1 MGNEMSSSA
10 MEKHLFNLK
19 FAVKELER
27 NSKKCE
33 KEEKQ
38 EKAKTKQAIQK
49 GNMEVARIHA
59 ENAIR
64 QKNQSLNYL
73 RMSARVDAVAS
84 KIQSAVTTRKVTN
97 SMAGVVK
104 AMDVAMKSMN
114 LEKISQVM
122 DKFEQQFEDLGVQTD
137 VLENTMGQTTTTLVP
152 QNDVDSL
159 MQQVADEAGLELNM
173 ELPENPQGST
183 VGTASQMSQEQDE
196 LSQRL
201 ARLRQAEQKSQKGS
215 VSDNKI

>member
-1 MGNEMSSSA
+1 MGNEMSQTA

-19 FAVKELER
+19 FAAKDLER
-27 NSKKCE
+27 QSKRCE

-84 KIQSAVTTRKVTN
+84 KVQSAVTTRKVTN

-104 AMDVAMKSMN
+104 AMDAAMKSMN
-114 LEKISQVM
+114 LEKISNVM

-137 VLENTMGQTTTTLVP
+137 VLENTMAQTTTTLIP

-173 ELPENPQGST
+173 ELPEGPQGST
-183 VGTASQMSQEQDE
+183 VANPQAAQEQDE
-196 LSQRL
+196 LTQRL
-201 ARLRQAEQKSQKGS
+201 AKLRQTE
-215 VSDNKI
+215 

>member
-1 MGNEMSSSA
+1 MGNEMSSTA

-27 NSKKCE
+27 SSKRCE

-49 GNMEVARIHA
+49 GNMDVARIHA

-73 RMSARVDAVAS
+73 KMSARVDAVAS
-84 KIQSAVTTRKVTN
+84 KVQSAVMTRKVTN

-104 AMDVAMKSMN
+104 AMDAAMKSMN
-114 LEKISQVM
+114 LEKISSVM
-122 DKFEQQFEDLGVQTD
+122 DKFEQQFEDLGVQSD
-137 VLENTMGQTTTTLVP
+137 VLENTMSQTTTTLVP
-152 QNDVDSL
+152 TNDVDSL

-173 ELPENPQGST
+173 ELPEGPQSSVAST
-183 VGTASQMSQEQDE
+183 TQVSQEQDE
-196 LSQRL
+196 LTQRL
-201 ARLRQAEQKSQKGS
+201 AKLRQSE
-215 VSDNKI
+215 

>member
-1 MGNEMSSSA
+1 MGNEMSQSA

-27 NSKKCE
+27 NSKRCE

-84 KIQSAVTTRKVTN
+84 KVQSAVTTRKVTN

-104 AMDVAMKSMN
+104 AMDAAMQSMN
-114 LEKISQVM
+114 LEKISNVM

-137 VLENTMGQTTTTLVP
+137 VLENTMAQTTTTLIP

-173 ELPENPQGST
+173 ELPEGPQGST
-183 VGTASQMSQEQDE
+183 IGSSVVSQEQDE
-196 LSQRL
+196 LTQRL
-201 ARLRQAEQKSQKGS
+201 AKLRQTE
-215 VSDNKI
+215 

>member
-1 MGNEMSSSA
+1 MGNEMSSTA

-27 NSKKCE
+27 SSKRCE

-49 GNMEVARIHA
+49 GNMDVARIHA

-73 RMSARVDAVAS
+73 KMSARVDAVAS
-84 KIQSAVTTRKVTN
+84 KVQSAVMTRKVTN

-104 AMDVAMKSMN
+104 AMDAAMKSMN
-114 LEKISQVM
+114 LEKISSVM
-122 DKFEQQFEDLGVQTD
+122 DKFEQQFEDLGVQSD
-137 VLENTMGQTTTTLVP
+137 VLENTMSQTTTTLVP
-152 QNDVDSL
+152 TNDVDNL

-173 ELPENPQGST
+173 ELPEGPQST
-183 VGTASQMSQEQDE
+183 VASTTQVSQEQDE
-196 LSQRL
+196 LTQRL
-201 ARLRQAEQKSQKGS
+201 AKLRQTE
-215 VSDNKI
+215 

>member
-1 MGNEMSSSA
+1 MGNEMSSTA

-27 NSKKCE
+27 SSKRCE

-49 GNMEVARIHA
+49 GNMDVARIHA

-64 QKNQSLNYL
+64 QKNQALNYL
-73 RMSARVDAVAS
+73 KMSARVDAVAS
-84 KIQSAVTTRKVTN
+84 KVQSAVMTRKVTN

-104 AMDVAMKSMN
+104 AMDAAMKSMN
-114 LEKISQVM
+114 LEKISSVM
-122 DKFEQQFEDLGVQTD
+122 DKFEQQFEDLGVQSD
-137 VLENTMGQTTTTLVP
+137 VLENTMSQTTTTLIP
-152 QNDVDSL
+152 TNDVDSL

-173 ELPENPQGST
+173 ELPEGPQSSVAST
-183 VGTASQMSQEQDE
+183 TQVSQEQDE
-196 LSQRL
+196 LTQRL
-201 ARLRQAEQKSQKGS
+201 AKLRQSE
-215 VSDNKI
+215 

>member
-1 MGNEMSSSA
+1 MYSYKCSYSPSFLNIYILE
-10 MEKHLFNLK
+10 HLFNLK
-19 FAVKELER
+19 FAAKELER
-27 NSKKCE
+27 NSKRCE

-84 KIQSAVTTRKVTN
+84 KVQSAVTTRKVTN

-104 AMDVAMKSMN
+104 AMDAAMKSMN
-114 LEKISQVM
+114 LEKISNVM

-137 VLENTMGQTTTTLVP
+137 VLENTMGQTTTTLIP
-152 QNDVDSL
+152 QNDFFYFLLIPIIVHS
-159 MQQVADEAGLELNM
+159 LELNM
-173 ELPENPQGST
+173 ELPEGPQGST
-183 VGTASQMSQEQDE
+183 IGSPTQVSQEQDE
-196 LSQRL
+196 LTQRL
-201 ARLRQAEQKSQKGS
+201 ARLRQTE
-215 VSDNKI
+215 

>member
-1 MGNEMSSSA
+1 MGNEMSQSA

-19 FAVKELER
+19 FATKELER
-27 NSKKCE
+27 NSKRCE

-38 EKAKTKQAIQK
+38 EKAKTKAAIQK

-84 KIQSAVTTRKVTN
+84 KVQSAVTTRKVTN

-104 AMDVAMKSMN
+104 AMDAAMQSMN
-114 LEKISQVM
+114 LEKISNVM

-137 VLENTMGQTTTTLVP
+137 VLENTMAQTTTTLIP

-173 ELPENPQGST
+173 ELPEGPQGST
-183 VGTASQMSQEQDE
+183 IATSQASHEQDE
-196 LSQRL
+196 LTQRL
-201 ARLRQAEQKSQKGS
+201 AKLRQAE
-215 VSDNKI
+215 

>member
-1 MGNEMSSSA
+1 MSSSA

-201 ARLRQAEQKSQKGS
+201 ARLRQAE
-215 VSDNKI
+215 

>member
-1 MGNEMSSSA
+1 MGNEMSSTA

-27 NSKKCE
+27 NSKRCE

-64 QKNQSLNYL
+64 QKNQSVNYL

-104 AMDVAMKSMN
+104 AMDAAMKSMN
-114 LEKISQVM
+114 LEKISGIM
-122 DKFEQQFEDLGVQTD
+122 DKFESQFEDLGVQTE

-173 ELPENPQGST
+173 ELPEGPQGSAIGNTST
-183 VGTASQMSQEQDE
+183 VSQEQDE

-201 ARLRQAEQKSQKGS
+201 ARLRQAE
-215 VSDNKI
+215 

>member
-27 NSKKCE
+27 NSKRCE

-64 QKNQSLNYL
+64 QKNQALNYL
-73 RMSARVDAVAS
+73 KMSARVDAVAS
-84 KIQSAVTTRKVTN
+84 KVQSAVMTRKVTN

-104 AMDVAMKSMN
+104 TMDAAMKSMN
-114 LEKISQVM
+114 LEKISSVM

-137 VLENTMGQTTTTLVP
+137 VLENTMAQTTTTLIP

-173 ELPENPQGST
+173 ELPTGPTATSDAAST
-183 VGTASQMSQEQDE
+183 ATQEQDE

-201 ARLRQAEQKSQKGS
+201 ARLRQLE
-215 VSDNKI
+215 

>member
-1 MGNEMSSSA
+1 MGNEMSQSA

-27 NSKKCE
+27 NSKRCE

-84 KIQSAVTTRKVTN
+84 KVQSAVTTRKVTN

-104 AMDVAMKSMN
+104 AMDAAMKSMN
-114 LEKISQVM
+114 LEKISNVM

-137 VLENTMGQTTTTLVP
+137 VLENTMAQTTTTLIP

-173 ELPENPQGST
+173 ELPEGPQGTSIAST
-183 VGTASQMSQEQDE
+183 QVSQEQDE
-196 LSQRL
+196 LTQRL
-201 ARLRQAEQKSQKGS
+201 AKLRQTE
-215 VSDNKI
+215 

>member
-1 MGNEMSSSA
+1 MGNEMSSTA

-27 NSKKCE
+27 NSKRCE

-84 KIQSAVTTRKVTN
+84 KVQSAVTTRKVTN

-104 AMDVAMKSMN
+104 AMDAAMKSMN
-114 LEKISQVM
+114 LEKISNVM

-173 ELPENPQGST
+173 ELPEGPQGTAVGAST
-183 VGTASQMSQEQDE
+183 QASQEQDE
-196 LSQRL
+196 LNQRL
-201 ARLRQAEQKSQKGS
+201 ARLRQAE
-215 VSDNKI
+215 

>member
-1 MGNEMSSSA
+1 MSSSA

-33 KEEKQ
+33 KEEKL
-38 EKAKTKQAIQK
+38 EKQKCKKAIQK
-49 GNMEVARIHA
+49 GNVEGARIHA

-73 RMSARVDAVAS
+73 RMSARVDSVAS
-84 KIQSAVTTRKVTN
+84 RVQSALTTRRVTQ

-104 AMDVAMKSMN
+104 AMDAAMKSMN
-114 LEKISQVM
+114 LEKISNLM
-122 DKFEQQFEDLGVQTD
+122 DKFESQFEDLDVQSSYM
-137 VLENTMGQTTTTLVP
+137 ENTMSQTTTTAVP
-152 QNDVDSL
+152 QSDVDNL

-173 ELPENPQGST
+173 ELPQGQTGTIGTST
-183 VGTASQMSQEQDE
+183 QVSQEQDE
-196 LSQRL
+196 LTQRL
-201 ARLRQAEQKSQKGS
+201 ARFRQ
-215 VSDNKI
+215 V